1 MYLLELS
8 TWNYWT
14 NSAFLLV
21 WANLC
26 NLEPLPHYF
35 SSVVVW
41 NISLWQ
47 LNEFCTT
54 GCLPVAL
61 CFIRLVEKLKC
72 LFRGCL
78 FLLMNHLIG
87 WNMSIMPA
95 PVYFTG
101 TVLLVQIISTEVTES
116 SSWTYTQQAELS
128 YTCQLPEST
137 VHRNYNVVFLYL
149 KLQKGST
156 GCLNTH

>member
-21 WANLC
+21 WTNLC

-101 TVLLVQIISTEVTES
+101 LCCLFKLFPLRWLRAAPGLTHSRQSFPTHASCQKAQFTEITM
-116 SSWTYTQQAELS
+116 WYF
-128 YTCQLPEST
+128 CIW
-137 VHRNYNVVFLYL
+137 NYRKVALDV
-149 KLQKGST
+149 
-156 GCLNTH
+156 